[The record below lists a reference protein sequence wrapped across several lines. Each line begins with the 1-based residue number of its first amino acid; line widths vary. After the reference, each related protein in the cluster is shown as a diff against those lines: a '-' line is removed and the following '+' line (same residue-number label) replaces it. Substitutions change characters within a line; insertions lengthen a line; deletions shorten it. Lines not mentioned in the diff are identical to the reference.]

1 MGTIYMSSAGVRL
14 TMSFDLPQSIKIG
27 GWSES
32 YDLIYTT
39 LPQAIAA
46 IGTINAFMSARCYCL
61 GTGVT
66 LIEAFLSANPGG
78 IIVPPVARRA
88 TIQIPV
94 LNAGINDGLP
104 FYNKAL
110 MTYPAD
116 FGSTVLYWSLQTDP
130 NAPPVYRRN
139 LWIAGIPDA
148 CDATNAALPVA
159 GPWNTA
165 FGIFGTYMQPGPTLK
180 TAGQQIVTIRSVDRS
195 GANPIKLATGYNPTN
210 FQFTVPAHG
219 FLQGQLIVAEG
230 FRALP
235 GGKAPRGQYKVIYI
249 DANTI
254 ALAGAGLSTATIPPG
269 GFRAVVYTWNPI
281 TSAEILGFS
290 KRNKGR
296 PRNLLVGR
304 RRVSKIG
311 RA

>member
-1 MGTIYMSSAGVRL
+1 MGTIYMASAGVRL
-14 TMSFDLPQSIKIG
+14 TLNFVLPEGIKIG

-39 LPQAIAA
+39 LPQAIASMA
-46 IGTINAFMSARCYCL
+46 TINAFVSARCYCL
-61 GTGVT
+61 GTGVVCT
-66 LIEAFLSANPGG
+66 EAVLSANPGG

-88 TIQIPV
+88 TLQIPV
-94 LNAGINDGLP
+94 LNPGSNDGAP

-116 FGSTVLYWSLQTDP
+116 YGTTVLYWSLQTDP

-148 CDATNAALPVA
+148 CDSTNEILPVA

-165 FGIFGTYMQPGPTLK
+165 FGIFSTYMQPGPTTK
-180 TAGQQIVTIRSVDRS
+180 TAGLQIVTIRSVDRS
-195 GANPIKLATGYNPTN
+195 GANPFRPCTGYNFTN

-219 FLQGQLIVAEG
+219 FLAGQLIVAEG
-230 FRALP
+230 FRAAP
-235 GGKAPRGQYKVIYI
+235 GGRAPRGQYKVIYI
-249 DANTI
+249 DQNTI
-254 ALAGAGLSTATIPPG
+254 ALSGAGISNATIPPG
-269 GFRAVVYTWNPI
+269 GFRAVVYVWNNVA
-281 TSAEILGFS
+281 TATLLGFS